1 MKKIFICAA
10 AMLAMTFFVSCEE
23 EETIQ
28 AVIDEAELSLSTE
41 TVNLTEAAGDE
52 ATVEITSDQTVFDVN
67 VDYAYKNWLEAELE
81 GTTITVRT
89 TQTNPT
95 TEARTGVVSVVA
107 GENGITA
114 TAYISVVQAANSS
127 IPVLELSTDR
137 VSLPQDASESVTV
150 DVNTNQTISLSVD
163 ADAQT
168 WCSAA
173 YTDGKI
179 TITALSANTNAGDRT
194 AIVTVTAG
202 SLTDEITVTQSGES
216 TSYLGT
222 AYGTEGV
229 IFWIDP
235 ENPTRAKIISAKSH
249 VGQPWSDEL
258 VSTGATDESEDGTI
272 NFEKIKTTPNYR
284 TANYGALK
292 CEEEGEGWYMPS
304 PDELEALFTTYNGI
318 SINDGGTNAV
328 PAEITEAEKASR
340 AAFEATMMSIGGN
353 MINTQADTDNGD
365 SIWSG
370 KEDSAN
376 NAVYIR
382 FGKYARAGAKKSGT
396 ARTVRCVK
404 VVTLE

>member
-1 MKKIFICAA
+1 M
-10 AMLAMTFFVSCEE
+10 
-23 EETIQ
+23 
-28 AVIDEAELSLSTE
+28 
-41 TVNLTEAAGDE
+41 NLKEAAGDE

-95 TEARTGVVSVVA
+95 TEDRTGVVSVVA

-163 ADAQT
+163 ADAQS

-173 YTDGKI
+173 YADGKI

-194 AIVTVTAG
+194 ATVTVTAG

-216 TSYLGT
+216 ASYLGK

-229 IFWIDP
+229 NLAQGAAQNAESSQFDVVHNKRFGEVTAVGTYTLVVVFGEVVVPVEQSRRATRCQCQGIHRDSAGNIDFTSGRNEFLTQHTHGNTSCTAVVLFERIP
-235 ENPTRAKIISAKSH
+235 ALYGHGVHIIGRNPVLDRDAEAH
-249 VGQPWSDEL
+249 LVCEL
-258 VSTGATDESEDGTI
+258 VLI
-272 NFEKIKTTPNYR
+272 
-284 TANYGALK
+284 
-292 CEEEGEGWYMPS
+292 
-304 PDELEALFTTYNGI
+304 
-318 SINDGGTNAV
+318 
-328 PAEITEAEKASR
+328 
-340 AAFEATMMSIGGN
+340 
-353 MINTQADTDNGD
+353 
-365 SIWSG
+365 
-370 KEDSAN
+370 
-376 NAVYIR
+376 
-382 FGKYARAGAKKSGT
+382 
-396 ARTVRCVK
+396 
-404 VVTLE
+404 